1 MRRVSNILLD
11 LDGTL
16 TDSRPGIVGTIQHAL
31 RSLGVEPPPESEL
44 LWCVGP
50 PLREIFGRLLPDC
63 DLAMVDRAVTAYVDR
78 YRAHGHLENRVYEGI
93 PEMLSALGA
102 NSKLLLV
109 TAKHQDS
116 AERIVEVFSL
126 RQHFSAVFGSNPSGH
141 LADKRALVRHALE
154 TLGLNPLE
162 TAIVGDRIHDIEGG
176 RHNRIVTVGAA
187 WGYGTDDELADA
199 DYVCATPQE
208 VAALLSK

>member
-1 MRRVSNILLD
+1 MRRLSNILLD

-16 TDSRPGIVGTIQHAL
+16 TESRPGIVGTIRHAL

-116 AERIVEVFSL
+116 AERITEAFDL
-126 RQHFSAVFGSNPSGH
+126 RPYLSAVFGSHPSGH
-141 LADKRALVRHALE
+141 LADKRDLVLHVLEALD
-154 TLGLNPLE
+154 LNPSQ

-187 WGYGTDDELADA
+187 WGYGTDEELAGA
-199 DYVCATPQE
+199 DYVCATPLE
-208 VAALLSK
+208 VATLLSE